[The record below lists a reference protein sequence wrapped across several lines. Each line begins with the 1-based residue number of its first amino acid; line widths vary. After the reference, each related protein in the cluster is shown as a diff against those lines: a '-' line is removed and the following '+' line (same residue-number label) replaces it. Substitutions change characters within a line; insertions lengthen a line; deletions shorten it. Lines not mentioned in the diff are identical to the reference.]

1 MAETY
6 TCLCCGKEADGDRDF
21 IFGQRPGTGCCWK
34 CILGNPAARRAS
46 PRDSPVTWLYV
57 TYPGTGPCFAL
68 ICDGGRV
75 VTCPPAARWARGEE
89 TAKVVSYYR
98 RRGIKVEDFRS

>member
-1 MAETY
+1 MTVISSLAS
-6 TCLCCGKEADGDRDF
+6 GR
-21 IFGQRPGTGCCWK
+21 GQDAAGSASSAT
-34 CILGNPAARRAS
+34 PAARRAS